1 MENKMKN
8 ENIIGLE
15 IKGSEKVAES
25 INQLLANHQVYY
37 QNLRGFHW
45 LVLGK
50 NFFQLHELF
59 EKLYNE
65 ANETI
70 DELAERVLMLG
81 FTPSHSFEDYL
92 KKSEL
97 KPVENVRSGKESI
110 AVVIQNIQSLLSSVR
125 SVLALASE
133 NNDEGTVAI
142 MGDLITRYEKQLWM
156 FSAYN
161 AKID

>member
-1 MENKMKN
+1 
-8 ENIIGLE
+8 
-15 IKGSEKVAES
+15 
-25 INQLLANHQVYY
+25 
-37 QNLRGFHW
+37 
-45 LVLGK
+45 
-50 NFFQLHELF
+50 
-59 EKLYNE
+59 
-65 ANETI
+65 
-70 DELAERVLMLG
+70 MLG

-110 AVVIQNIQSLLSSVR
+110 AVVVQNIQSLLSSVR

>member
-1 MENKMKN
+1 MKN

-15 IKGSEKVAES
+15 IIGSEKVAES
-25 INQLLANHQVYY
+25 LNQLLANHQIYY

-45 LVLGK
+45 LILGK

-65 ANETI
+65 ASETV
-70 DELAERVLMLG
+70 DEIAERILMLG
-81 FTPSHSFEDYL
+81 FTPLHSFEKYIN
-92 KKSEL
+92 KSEI
-97 KPVENVRSGKESI
+97 KPVENIRSGEESL
-110 AVVIQNIQSLLSSVR
+110 AVIVQNIQSLLNSVR
-125 SVLALASE
+125 SVLVLASE
-133 NNDEGTVAI
+133 NNDEGTVAM
-142 MGDLITRYEKQLWM
+142 MGDLISSYEKQLWM

>member
-1 MENKMKN
+1 MKN

-15 IKGSEKVAES
+15 IIGSEKVAES
-25 INQLLANHQVYY
+25 LNQLLANHQIYY

-45 LVLGK
+45 LILGK

-65 ANETI
+65 ASETV
-70 DELAERVLMLG
+70 DEIAERILMLG
-81 FTPSHSFEDYL
+81 FTPLHSFEKYID
-92 KKSEL
+92 KSEI
-97 KPVENVRSGKESI
+97 KPVENIRSGEESL
-110 AVVIQNIQSLLSSVR
+110 AVIVQNIQSLLNSVR
-125 SVLALASE
+125 SVLVLASE
-133 NNDEGTVAI
+133 NNDEGTVAM
-142 MGDLITRYEKQLWM
+142 MGDLISSYEKQLWM

>member
-1 MENKMKN
+1 MKN
-8 ENIIGLE
+8 KNIIGLKME
-15 IKGSEKVAES
+15 GSEKVAES
-25 INQLLANHQVYY
+25 LNQLLANHQVYY

-45 LVLGK
+45 LILGK

-65 ANETI
+65 ASETI

-81 FTPSHSFEDYL
+81 FTPLHSFESYL
-92 KKSEL
+92 KKSEI
-97 KPVENVRSGKESI
+97 KPVENIRSGEESLT
-110 AVVIQNIQSLLSSVR
+110 VVVQNIQNLLSSVR

-133 NNDEGTVAI
+133 NNDEGTVAM
-142 MGDLITRYEKQLWM
+142 MGDLISSYEKQLWM